1 MLTALPQLTTHNA
14 VQERVKA
21 YIIENGLKPGDKLPS
36 ETVLTRSLGVS
47 RTAVREALRGLE
59 ATGMIETRHGV
70 GRYVKA
76 FEFRSIADN
85 LAYSLTVDLGSIE
98 DLLNVRRAL
107 EIWFLPEAIAAMTP
121 AKLSDLDAHVA
132 QMRRNLEAG
141 ESFEAADME
150 FHRVLFTG
158 VRNRVL
164 QELLTIFWR
173 LFINLQQQGALP
185 PGNGALTVAYH
196 AAIVAAIRE
205 GDVNRAKEVMDKHFE
220 DVKQRL
226 KQTKRQPSR

>member
-121 AKLSDLDAHVA
+121 AKLNDLDAHVA